1 MTRKRARN
9 TKRNKERINRNLIW
23 TIAILLV
30 LLLTLVNFDKN
41 KSFAQQFLWLTCSV
55 IIIMIILV
63 FVIVHNL
70 NSISDEMDHS
80 TFQDNKLL
88 SYLDIALKHNLDLN
102 LKFSSTWELYELFFN
117 LASLYQR
124 IKSINKD
131 DSWSSADWQNF
142 KMAKEILREYIA
154 WVFISTDFFNIAVA
168 VHDKNVISLFYH
180 FKEQT
185 LLQILS
191 TGMVKT
197 SKTKSYG
204 AANFENF
211 YKRLRRHYP
220 EFCKLLDCNDQFDLA
235 QLLKTDEILKVR
247 EAKKIKAA
255 QALISEKVEKLRS
268 CLDAVNEKAS
278 EKQQNEVFF

>member
-1 MTRKRARN
+1 M
-9 TKRNKERINRNLIW
+9 
-23 TIAILLV
+23 
-30 LLLTLVNFDKN
+30 
-41 KSFAQQFLWLTCSV
+41 
-55 IIIMIILV
+55 
-63 FVIVHNL
+63 
-70 NSISDEMDHS
+70 
-80 TFQDNKLL
+80 FQDNKLL
-88 SYLDIALKHNLDLN
+88 SHLDIALKHNVDLN

-124 IKSINKD
+124 IKSVNKD
-131 DSWSSADWQNF
+131 DSWSSADWQDF

-154 WVFISTDFFNIAVA
+154 WVFISTEFFNLA
-168 VHDKNVISLFYH
+168 VHDKQVISPFCY

-197 SKTKSYG
+197 SKTKGYG
-204 AANFENF
+204 TANFENF

-247 EAKKIKAA
+247 EAKKIKVAK
-255 QALISEKVEKLRS
+255 ALISEKVEDLRS
-268 CLDAVNEKAS
+268 YLDAIDKKAS
-278 EKQQNEVFF
+278 ENE

>member
-9 TKRNKERINRNLIW
+9 TKSNKERVNRNLIW
-23 TIAILLV
+23 VIAILLV

-41 KSFAQQFLWLTCSV
+41 KLFAQQFLWLTCTV
-55 IIIMIILV
+55 IIIMIILI

-70 NSISDEMDHS
+70 NSISDERDHS
-80 TFQDNKLL
+80 MFQDNKLL
-88 SYLDIALKHNLDLN
+88 SHLDIALKHNVDLN

-124 IKSINKD
+124 IKSVNKD
-131 DSWSSADWQNF
+131 DSWSSADWQDF

-154 WVFISTDFFNIAVA
+154 WVFISTEFFNLA
-168 VHDKNVISLFYH
+168 VHDKQVISPFCY

-197 SKTKSYG
+197 SKTKGYG
-204 AANFENF
+204 TANFENF

-247 EAKKIKAA
+247 EAKKIKVAK
-255 QALISEKVEKLRS
+255 ALISEKVEDLRS
-268 CLDAVNEKAS
+268 YLDAIDKKAS
-278 EKQQNEVFF
+278 ENE

>member
-9 TKRNKERINRNLIW
+9 TKSNKERVNRNLIW
-23 TIAILLV
+23 VIAILLV

-41 KSFAQQFLWLTCSV
+41 KLFAQQFLWLTCTV
-55 IIIMIILV
+55 IIMIILI

-70 NSISDEMDHS
+70 NSISDERDHS
-80 TFQDNKLL
+80 MFQDNKLL
-88 SYLDIALKHNLDLN
+88 SHLDIALKHNVDLN

-124 IKSINKD
+124 IKSVNKD
-131 DSWSSADWQNF
+131 DSWSSADWQDF

-154 WVFISTDFFNIAVA
+154 WVFISTEFFNLA
-168 VHDKNVISLFYH
+168 VHDKQVISPFCY

-197 SKTKSYG
+197 SKTKGYG
-204 AANFENF
+204 TANFENF

-235 QLLKTDEILKVR
+235 QLLKTDEIFKVR
-247 EAKKIKAA
+247 EAKKIKVAK
-255 QALISEKVEKLRS
+255 ALISEKVEDLRS
-268 CLDAVNEKAS
+268 YLDAIDKKAS
-278 EKQQNEVFF
+278 ENE